1 MIATRQDDELI
12 AEYLAKGGKVTVCP
26 PQTFSEHLEEPG
38 HWSEQLGRGWRIH
51 NRKKRFEAAAKKRGE
66 AKPKP
71 AVSAEVL
78 RPAGPTPPE
87 PVTKAR
93 PKRRTAVAR
102 PKFGRSTG
110 GRFRHTDAEIRAAAE
125 GRTSIEAAEILGCS
139 PKSVRRNAAR
149 LGIAL
154 KPHQRDTGAT
164 PVEPIIAAIKSGMTI
179 DQAAEHLGISA
190 ATVSKRLS
198 VAGLSVSALT
208 GEGKSRGKNTPQPIM
223 ICGHTWPGGLQDAAA
238 DLRMNP
244 KTLRSRL
251 HSGKPRS
258 ARLLAEAVAAWEGR
272 EA

>member
-1 MIATRQDDELI
+1 MTDDQLI
-12 AEYLAKGGKVTVCP
+12 AEYLAKGGTVTVCP
-26 PQTFSEHLEEPG
+26 PQKFSEHIAEPG
-38 HWSEQLGRGWRIH
+38 HWSEQLGCGWRIYDR
-51 NRKKRFEAAAKKRGE
+51 NRRFKAAAKKRGE
-66 AKPKP
+66 ATPEP
-71 AVSAEVL
+71 VVSAEVL
-78 RPAGPTPPE
+78 RPVGPPPQE
-87 PVTKAR
+87 PGAKAR
-93 PKRRTAVAR
+93 PKRRTAVAK
-102 PKFGRSTG
+102 PKSGRSTG

-149 LGIAL
+149 LGITL

-164 PVEPIIAAIKSGMTI
+164 PVEPIIAAIKAGMTI
-179 DQAAEHLGISA
+179 DQAAEHLSISA

-208 GEGKSRGKNTPQPIM
+208 GEGRSRGKNTPQPIA
-223 ICGHTWPGGLQDAAA
+223 ICGHTWPGGLHDAAE

-244 KTLRSRL
+244 QTLRSRL

-272 EA
+272 KA